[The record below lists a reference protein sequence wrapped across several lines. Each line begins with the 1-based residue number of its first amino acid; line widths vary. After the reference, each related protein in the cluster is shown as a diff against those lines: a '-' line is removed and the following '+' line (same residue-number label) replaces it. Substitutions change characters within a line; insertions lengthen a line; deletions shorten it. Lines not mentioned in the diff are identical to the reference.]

1 VGNIYSVKTV
11 RGLLM
16 HDSTPEQL
24 RFPPLSGYTV
34 RADFDGGA
42 LSSDFGALLL
52 RGIDR
57 QIGFTE
63 RLAAAV
69 RDKRHPSYIDHP
81 LRDLFAQR
89 IYQIASGYADGNDA
103 NSLRHDPMFK
113 LSVERIPL
121 DPTQDLASAPTF
133 SRLEHS
139 VTRPDLYRLT
149 QAFVDH
155 FIASYP
161 EPPAAIVLDIDHSAD
176 PTHGQQEFAFYN
188 HYYQSYCYLPL
199 FIFEGTSHALV
210 TACLRPG
217 KRPPGAE
224 NAMILVR
231 LLSYLRRHWPYT
243 HILVRGDSHFATPEV
258 LAVLTQRRW
267 VDFVFGLAGNPVLL
281 RQAGPVM
288 EEARRLFQQQT
299 VVAAAYGDPPPAS
312 SRVYEDFPYAA
323 ASWDQPWRVIVKA
336 EVMAAGDNP
345 RFVVTSLEA
354 PSPQQLY
361 EDLYCARG
369 NCENAIKAVKCDLH
383 SDRTSD
389 TTFLANATRLLLA
402 CGAYV
407 LHHAL
412 RTHTLAHTA
421 LATAQPSTV
430 MLTLFKVATHVKQYK
445 DRILLHLPTSCPV
458 KALLQRIT
466 TLLMAIPVPT
476 MNTS

>member
-113 LSVERIPL
+113 LSVEHVPL

-188 HYYQSYCYLPL
+188 HSYQSYCYLPL

-369 NCENAIKAVKCDLH
+369 NCENDIKAVKCDLH

>member
-1 VGNIYSVKTV
+1 MPY
-11 RGLLM
+11 
-16 HDSTPEQL
+16 STPEQL
-24 RFPPLSGYTV
+24 RFPPLAGYTV
-34 RADFDGGA
+34 RADFEGGA

-57 QIGFTE
+57 QIGLTE
-63 RLAAAV
+63 RLAASV
-69 RDKRHPSYIDHP
+69 RDKRHPSYIDHA
-81 LRDLFAQR
+81 LRALFAQR

-103 NSLRHDPMFK
+103 NSLRHDPLFK
-113 LSVERIPL
+113 LSVERCPL
-121 DPTQDLASAPTF
+121 EPAQDLASAPTF

-139 VTRPDLYRLT
+139 VDRKDLYRLT

-161 EPPAAIVLDIDHSAD
+161 EPPAAIVLDLDHSDD
-176 PTHGQQEFAFYN
+176 PTHGQQELTFYN
-188 HYYQSYCYLPL
+188 HHYQSYCYLPL

-217 KRPPGAE
+217 KRPAGAE

-231 LLSYLRRHWPYT
+231 LLSYLRRHWPQT

-258 LAVLTQRRW
+258 IEVLAHRRLT
-267 VDFVFGLAGNPVLL
+267 DFVFGLAGNAVLL
-281 RQAGPVM
+281 RQAAPVM
-288 EEARRLFQQQT
+288 QEARCLYQQRTALAQ
-299 VVAAAYGDPPPAS
+299 VHGERPPAS
-312 SRVYEDFPYAA
+312 SRLYEAFAYAA
-323 ASWDQPWRVIVKA
+323 ASWSQPWRVIVKA

-354 PSPQQLY
+354 PTPRQVY

-369 NCENAIKAVKCDLH
+369 NCENDIKAVKCDLH
-383 SDRTSD
+383 SDRTSA
-389 TTFLANATRLLLA
+389 TTFLANALRLLLA
-402 CGAYV
+402 CAAYV

-412 RTHTLAHTA
+412 RTHTLSHTA

-430 MLTLFKVATHVKQYK
+430 ILTLFKVATQLKQYK

-458 KALLQRIT
+458 KALLHRVT
-466 TLLMAIPVPT
+466 TLLSAIPVPT
-476 MNTS
+476 FNTS